1 MPNINE
7 IESNI
12 EKIID
17 DLKGLIQTVGQ
28 SNQGYEEELIT
39 SVFLYKFLNDKFMVN
54 LKEFSEKVNMSADEI
69 LVENKNGIRDVFYK
83 TYPND
88 VAFRYEETIEYL
100 VNQVSKDNFYKIFD
114 DTLENISLNPLN
126 ESFGIE
132 TADGGK
138 EPLFKRLIDRPDI
151 DNKDNF
157 AKSIIGIISQRRFD
171 FGEAFKSNFDFYSRI
186 FEYLIKD
193 YNVAS
198 GTYAEYFTPQVI
210 SKIIAKILVHMSPVE
225 DISYDIYDPSAGSGS
240 LILHLANELGEGS
253 FGNKAQVFT
262 QDISAK
268 SSRFLR
274 INMLLNGLTDS
285 LDNIIRGDTLV
296 SPAHYVVEDEPIS
309 GIKQFDFITSNPPF
323 KMDFSATRDTIENK
337 WAESDEHDGVKRF
350 FAGIPKIPNK
360 KKDSMGI
367 YLCFAQHII
376 WSLKE
381 NGKAAIVVPTGFL
394 TANTKIEKNIRKI
407 LIDNK
412 WLKGAISMPPNIFAN
427 TGTNV
432 SVIFIDKSSSHE
444 KVMLIDASDLGEK
457 YKEGKNQK
465 TILTPEDVQ
474 KIEQT
479 FINNEIVDEF
489 SVKVSFE
496 EIQEKKYSFS
506 APQYFDIKII
516 YSEISE
522 EEYNEIIEKFS
533 KNFNFIFEESHK
545 LDKKINDSWKEIK
558 FATRK
563 F

>member
-1 MPNINE
+1 MTE
-7 IESNI
+7 IHELEQKI
-12 EKIID
+12 KEIID
-17 DLKGLIQTVGQ
+17 QLKGLSTTHGLG
-28 SNQGYEEELIT
+28 NQAVEEEIIT
-39 SVFLYKFLNDKFMVN
+39 SIFLYKFLNDKFMYN
-54 LKEFSEKVNMSADEI
+54 IKEFSEEIGISANDVLMNKEEI
-69 LVENKNGIRDVFYK
+69 IEVFYSR
-83 TYPND
+83 YASD
-88 VAFRYEETIEYL
+88 VAFENEQTIEYL
-100 VNQVSKDNFYKIFD
+100 VNQTSKDNFYEIFD
-114 DTLENISLNPLN
+114 NALENISNNPKN
-126 ESFGIE
+126 KEFSIE
-132 TADGGK
+132 TADGNR
-138 EPLFKRLIDRPDI
+138 EPLFNRITEYVELSGR
-151 DNKDNF
+151 NNF
-157 AKSIIGIISQRRFD
+157 AKSLIGIISQEKFD
-171 FGEAFKSNFDFYSRI
+171 FSSAFKENFDFYSTI

-198 GTYAEYFTPQVI
+198 GTYAEYYTPQAI
-210 SKIIAKILVHMSPVE
+210 SKIIAKILVNMSPIE
-225 DISYDIYDPSAGSGS
+225 DDSYDIYDPSAGSGS
-240 LILHLANELGEGS
+240 LILHLAHELGEGS
-253 FGNKAQVFT
+253 FGNKARVFT
-262 QDISAK
+262 QDISIK

-296 SPAHYVVEDEPIS
+296 SPAHYNEEHNSSS
-309 GIKQFDFITSNPPF
+309 GIKTFDYITSNPPF
-323 KMDFSATRDTIENK
+323 KMDFSSTRDTIENK